1 MAQTTL
7 VKGAYV
13 TKKTLILRH
22 NSFSFCQG
30 VIIWAYIYMYH
41 LKRCPTV
48 IMPYIV
54 YFGVLYL
61 LVFWDSLALVNN

>member
-1 MAQTTL
+1 MAQKTL

-22 NSFSFCQG
+22 NSFSFGQG
-30 VIIWAYIYMYH
+30 VIIWAYIYMYD

-48 IMPYIV
+48 IMPSSHCLFWRPLSTG
-54 YFGVLYL
+54 FG
-61 LVFWDSLALVNN
+61 